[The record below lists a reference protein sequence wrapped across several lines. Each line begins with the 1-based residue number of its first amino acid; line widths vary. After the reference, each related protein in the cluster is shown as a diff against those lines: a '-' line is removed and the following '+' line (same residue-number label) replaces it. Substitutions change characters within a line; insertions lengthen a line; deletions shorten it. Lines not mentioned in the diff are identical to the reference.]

1 MKKVCIIIRSLA
13 NGGAEKQSVLLA
25 KALHDRYETWLVI
38 LRKDPCHEKHM
49 NTITETGINHLFLDG
64 GLLQKAK
71 LFKKFLQEK
80 SIDVL
85 FSYLPSDTV
94 FAGIVGKWSGV
105 PFVNGGVRNAEIP
118 KKKLL
123 ALKLMHNLVLDYS
136 ISNCY
141 SGSEKFVE
149 FGFNKEKMLVL
160 PNGLELRQEPIT
172 REETDTVHILSV
184 GRFVEQKDYP
194 TAIRAIG
201 MLMREYSLGNKFTY
215 TILGYGEEEQ
225 TIRREIAAHQLQDV
239 VEVVIN
245 PPNVMDYYRHAHI
258 YLCTSIFEGLSNSVM
273 EAMSF
278 SLPLIA
284 TDAGDNDRLVGSKDN
299 GYLLPI
305 KDHKAI
311 AEALAELITSAKIRN
326 KMGER
331 SYQRLQEKYT
341 FEKFK
346 ENYISLIEN
355 ISR

>member
-25 KALHDRYETWLVI
+25 KALHDRYETWLVM
-38 LRKDPCHEKHM
+38 LSKDPCHEKHM
-49 NTITETGINHLFLDG
+49 KTIQSQGINHLFLEG
-64 GLLQKAK
+64 GIIQKAK
-71 LFKKFLQEK
+71 DFNRFLREK
-80 SIDVL
+80 QIDIL

-94 FAGIVGKWSGV
+94 FAGLVGKWSGV
-105 PFVNGGVRNAEIP
+105 PFVNGGVRNAEMP
-118 KKKLL
+118 KKKRFP
-123 ALKLMHNLVLDYS
+123 LKLVHNLVLDYS

-149 FGFNKEKMLVL
+149 YGFKKEKMLVI
-160 PNGLELRQEPIT
+160 PNGLELNQQPIF
-172 REETDTVHILSV
+172 REESDTIRILSV

-194 TAIRAIG
+194 TAIKAIAT
-201 MLMREYSLGNKFTY
+201 LVREYTLGRKFIY
-215 TILGYGEEEQ
+215 TIMGHGDEEKA
-225 TIRREIAAHQLQDV
+225 IAREIATYQLEDH

-245 PPNVMDYYRHAHI
+245 PPNVNDYYRNAHI

-278 SLPLIA
+278 SLPVIA
-284 TDAGDNDRLVGSKDN
+284 TDAGDNDRLVSSRDN

-305 KDHKAI
+305 KEPNAI
-311 AEALAELITSAKIRN
+311 AEALAELITSSKIRN

-341 FEKFK
+341 FEKFR
-346 ENYISLIEN
+346 ENYISLIEKMG
-355 ISR
+355 S